1 MARGRYLSLI
11 PETTPGTLPAPYTN
25 YVNVDVES
33 ITETSDRGFVFPMRS
48 RGRMV
53 KAFQP
58 GGILENP
65 SVKMLGPHPNDLL
78 LMLGSF
84 NMAYVFTTNMPV
96 ASAGTHTFTSDEDA
110 PNSATHTTT
119 NGTIMSRTLSVLAGM
134 DIQEKRIPGCF
145 VEDVSFHQPRGVK
158 PLEIDVSMLSGRGV
172 SDITQVAGTIQ
183 NPTVFIGFG
192 GYDFSLALSGVVG
205 TPFRPLD
212 FDIKLSNSYD
222 RGRFA
227 AGDGT
232 VPSRRLNFHPPG
244 ELKISGSV
252 TLDNVVS
259 DALVEYLG

>member
-1 MARGRYLSLI
+1 
-11 PETTPGTLPAPYTN
+11 
-25 YVNVDVES
+25 
-33 ITETSDRGFVFPMRS
+33 
-48 RGRMV
+48 
-53 KAFQP
+53 
-58 GGILENP
+58 
-65 SVKMLGPHPNDLL
+65 
-78 LMLGSF
+78 
-84 NMAYVFTTNMPV
+84 
-96 ASAGTHTFTSDEDA
+96 
-110 PNSATHTTT
+110 
-119 NGTIMSRTLSVLAGM
+119 
-134 DIQEKRIPGCF
+134 
-145 VEDVSFHQPRGVK
+145 
-158 PLEIDVSMLSGRGV
+158 MLSGRGV

-259 DALVEYLG
+259 DALVEYLGEVDSGLVATWNTADIITGSTKGQIILTLDKVKWTKDTGPLTPRKELPTTKFTFEAYNPNGPGTNALTMALIGQNTAAW